1 MLAVGSC
8 VHRGGIALP
17 RAAPV
22 CGSRT
27 ALLGSQRFRRRY
39 SHPRSSRQGTVRTM
53 AMETDNA
60 SVLVCGGGGVAL
72 EVARILKDKGAWVWV
87 LQRSDSRRG
96 DIEGMLATL
105 VKGDAMKKDDV
116 KKAFEQIEDLDVV
129 ISTIGGTPANPAADS
144 EGNINLIDAA
154 AEHGVKKFVLVTSI
168 GTGNSK
174 SAPPANVYEVLQP
187 VLLEKEKAEERLKV
201 PSGLPV
207 HLPLP
212 SGLPVHVP
220 SVHYPVPSGL
230 PVNVSLPSGLPVHVS
245 LPWGLPVNVSLPWG
259 LPVNVSLPSGSHVH
273 VPLLHELW

>member
-187 VLLEKEKAEERLKV
+187 VLLEKEKAEERLKEMGSKMAYTIIR
-201 PSGLPV
+201 PGGLKSEPATGNGV
-207 HLPLP
+207 LTENN
-212 SGLPVHVP
+212 
-220 SVHYPVPSGL
+220 
-230 PVNVSLPSGLPVHVS
+230 NVCGAIHREDVADLVARAAFNDAANNRVFSAVDSEQLYGKPDFEIFEV
-245 LPWGLPVNVSLPWG
+245 
-259 LPVNVSLPSGSHVH
+259 
-273 VPLLHELW
+273 